1 MTRMMASQRSASA
14 CSIRPSFRASYRL
27 VSILAERL
35 TSQLLAGP
43 PARDPVVVAERL
55 LAIQAQ
61 DGRGA
66 RLAVRARTTGL
77 SVADVDRA
85 LTERRSL
92 LVTWLNRGTLHLVRS
107 EDYPW
112 LQALTA
118 PRLRTANARRLFQ
131 EGVSADAAQRGV
143 AVIER
148 ALAEEGPL
156 DRHRLRDRV
165 AAAGVRTQ
173 GQAFV
178 HLLALASIR
187 GLIVRGPMV
196 DGKHA
201 FVLVRDWLDGSAAVD
216 RDRALGELARRY
228 LAGHGPASDGD
239 LARWA
244 GLPLRAARDGLNAIA
259 SELHER
265 ADGLVELKRRPPAAA
280 LPQPRLLGSFEP
292 VLLGWR
298 SRDLLLGDDEPLVVS
313 GGVFRPFALVRGRA
327 AGIWTISSE
336 RVALEPF
343 RRVTPTDRAKLES
356 EARDVT
362 RFLAG

>member
-1 MTRMMASQRSASA
+1 M
-14 CSIRPSFRASYRL
+14 
-27 VSILAERL
+27 SILAERL
-35 TSQLLAGP
+35 TAQLLAGP
-43 PARDPVVVAERL
+43 PARDPVAVAERL

-77 SVADVDRA
+77 SVADADRA

-112 LQALTA
+112 LHALTA

-131 EGVSADAAQRGV
+131 EGVSADAAERGV
-143 AVIER
+143 AAIAR
-148 ALAEEGPL
+148 ALADEGPL
-156 DRHRLRDRV
+156 DRDRLRGRV

-178 HLLALASIR
+178 HLLALASIH

-196 DGKHA
+196 GAKHA
-201 FVLVRDWLDGSAAVD
+201 FALVRDWLGESAAVD
-216 RDRALGELARRY
+216 PGRALGELARRY
-228 LAGHGPASDGD
+228 LAGHGPASDRD

-244 GLPLRAARDGLNAIA
+244 GVPLRDARDGLTAIA

-265 ADGLVELKRRPPAAA
+265 ADGLVELKRRPPAAP

-292 VLLGWR
+292 VLVGWR
-298 SRDLLLGDDEPLVVS
+298 SRDLVLGDEEPLVVS

-327 AGIWTISSE
+327 AGTWTISSE
-336 RVALEPF
+336 GAALDPF
-343 RRVTPTDRAKLES
+343 RRLTRADRATLES

-362 RFLAG
+362 RFLG